1 MWFSIKPSAAS
12 LPPVMVDDVALSVV
26 SKQKYLD
33 VMFDSQLNWSHHVA
47 AVCKSMSYY
56 LMMIGSHAKN
66 LPSTIIRIVECLAFS
81 YYTYALPVWGTAVH
95 KISLSH
101 LTCLYNHGIRSI
113 GHDWSGY
120 LLILL

>member
-1 MWFSIKPSAAS
+1 MWFSIKTSAAS

-56 LMMIGSHAKN
+56 LMMIGSHPKN
-66 LPSTIIRIVECLAFS
+66 LPSTIIRILVERLAFS
-81 YYTYALPVWGTAVH
+81 FILM
-95 KISLSH
+95 S
-101 LTCLYNHGIRSI
+101 CLCGVQQFIKTFF
-113 GHDWSGY
+113 
-120 LLILL
+120 LV